1 MGSIFSNLKL
11 GIVTTLS
18 EYSHILN
25 LGLKVLGLGRT
36 LYLWELILDSRG
48 EAVRH
53 NIKHVRRYVRQPL
66 LRHSNINPNN

>member
-36 LYLWELILDSRG
+36 LYLGLAEKVQKGYMAWLCDHASEKSVQDKQ
-48 EAVRH
+48 V
-53 NIKHVRRYVRQPL
+53 K
-66 LRHSNINPNN
+66 